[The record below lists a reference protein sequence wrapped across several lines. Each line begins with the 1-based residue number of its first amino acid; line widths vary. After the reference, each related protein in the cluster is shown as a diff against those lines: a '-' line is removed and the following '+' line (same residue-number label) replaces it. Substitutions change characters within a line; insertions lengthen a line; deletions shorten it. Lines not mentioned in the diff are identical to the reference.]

1 MRRNNSLVLGG
12 VAFLLGLLAVGCA
25 PSLGSGVPNGAPE
38 PDLIGACN
46 PFPCIRAS
54 IGAVPEL
61 PADLSPAL
69 RELIERDVK
78 AALYAPIDSEDAQ
91 SSKDLLMAELQTRYD
106 EGTQPGMSDTL
117 GDWEI
122 TRSATVLFQNA
133 DVISLDIR
141 SEGFLGGAHGFSER
155 RLMTFDAKSG
165 KRLTIAE
172 LVAPSSRGI
181 FEKLVETEFRR
192 AREVSPKESLA
203 QAGFFVKPGEP
214 ILVPDNFGITPGGLV
229 IHYNPYEIAPY
240 VYGATEIVVPMEAF
254 RGVLNDDL
262 KSIVASLGSTAP
274 KA

>member
-1 MRRNNSLVLGG
+1 MGRNTSLLLVG
-12 VAFLLGLLAVGCA
+12 VAGLFALLAAGCA
-25 PSLGSGVPNGAPE
+25 PSLGSGVPSAAPE
-38 PDLIGACN
+38 PDLIGACD
-46 PFPCIRAS
+46 PLPCIRAS

-61 PADLSPAL
+61 PSDLSPAL

-91 SSKDLLMAELQTRYD
+91 SSKDLLMAELQARYD

-122 TRSATVLFQNA
+122 SRSATVLFQNS
-133 DVISLDIR
+133 DVISLDIH

-155 RLMTFDAKSG
+155 RLITFDVKSG
-165 KRLTIAE
+165 KRLNIDE
-172 LVAPSSRGI
+172 LVSPKSRAI

-192 AREVSPKESLA
+192 AREVPARESLSE
-203 QAGFFVKPGEP
+203 AGFFVKPGEP

-229 IHYNPYEIAPY
+229 IQYNPYEIAPY